1 MTAIAQDRIIAR
13 KVSRSGS
20 NLTISSTNVND
31 LEHLQAHLKHLWNGR
46 EFDSL
51 ASDATRS
58 LMRDRGDW
66 DPPEGIVPKRELIR
80 MAIGIPDSDTLPK
93 TAFLESAERCI
104 MKPGEA
110 AFVYGFGM
118 GYTKLRAQ
126 LAERYT
132 ANRGLAV
139 DEDWFQLTNGSSG
152 AIDLICRTLI
162 NPGDVIITESPTYM
176 GTLRNFKGVMA
187 DVRSVP
193 MDDDGMQMEALGA
206 LINELRDA
214 GKTIKFIY
222 TISTF
227 HNPTGATL
235 SESRRIR
242 LLQLAAEHNILVL
255 DDDAY
260 GELYFGDS
268 PPAALSALAGGYGVL
283 TVGTFSKILA
293 TGLRIGWVHG
303 EPRMIA
309 LLGKMRFSMGQN
321 QLMLRVISDYIEQ
334 GALETHVN
342 AARALYHHKMQ
353 TLADALEHYAGRYMT
368 FARPRGGFYLW
379 PDLLGLDAF
388 DVWRTAAEEG
398 VAFTPGVNFYPAR
411 RDPDGEHVRIAFP
424 WTPTHELEEGARRIG
439 LACERVKRGD
449 AASAP

>member
-1 MTAIAQDRIIAR
+1 M
-13 KVSRSGS
+13 
-20 NLTISSTNVND
+20 
-31 LEHLQAHLKHLWNGR
+31 KHLHQLQDHLRRLWEGR
-46 EFDSL
+46 EFDDL

-66 DPPEGIVPKRELIR
+66 DPPEGIVPRRELIR

-93 TAFLESAERCI
+93 DAFLESARRCI

-132 ANRGLAV
+132 LGRGLAV

-176 GTLRNFKGVMA
+176 GTLRNFKAVMA

-193 MDDDGMQMEALGA
+193 MDEDGMLMEPLES
-206 LINELRDA
+206 LIDELRDA
-214 GKTIKFIY
+214 GRTIKFIY

-235 SESRRIR
+235 SEARRLR
-242 LLQLAAEHNILVL
+242 LLQLAAEHNILIL

-260 GELYFGDS
+260 GELYFEAR
-268 PPAALSALAGGYGVL
+268 PPTALSAMAGGYGVL
-283 TVGTFSKILA
+283 TVGTFSKVLA

-303 EPRMIA
+303 EPRMIQ
-309 LLGKMRFSMGQN
+309 LLGKMRFAMGQN

-334 GALETHVN
+334 GLLEPHVE
-342 AARALYHHKMQ
+342 AARALYRNKMLH
-353 TLADALEHYAGRYMT
+353 LADALERYAGNFMT

-379 PDLLGLDAF
+379 GDLIGLDAAA
-388 DVWRTAAEEG
+388 VWRTAAEEG
-398 VAFTPGVNFYPAR
+398 VSFTPGVNFFPAR
-411 RDPDGEHVRIAFP
+411 RDPNGEHIRIAFP
-424 WTPTHELEEGARRIG
+424 WTPTADLEEGARRVG
-439 LACERVKRGD
+439 LACERVHNGK
-449 AASAP
+449 AAVSR